1 MRAPQV
7 GSTALYRHVVRPQD
21 LATSWENDVP
31 VLATPVL
38 LWLAERASMQVL
50 TSALADGEMT
60 VGYAHEEALH
70 LAATPEGWEITMTAT
85 LESVDRSRVRFRVE
99 ATDGHDVIY
108 QGIHV
113 RAVVQRDKLLARLQ
127 AKTTEG
133 PVTEPPPDPPVPPA
147 PAEAP
152 EAGPPIL
159 AAPVMTDPVLADA
172 ALAAASPVTTSP
184 VTTDAA
190 ATDDV
195 TTGAERAPGGP
206 PAAMRAFNWLWGG
219 AAGATLAD
227 GIYQVALPIA
237 ALAAHGGATG
247 VAVVYTATRA
257 PWALCALHA
266 GVLADR
272 FDRRRLLVI
281 ANVVRTAMLLVG
293 VLVTTIH
300 LGGIAALAA
309 TAFVLGMAETLG
321 DTSMHS
327 ITPRIVPKA
336 GLVRAASKMQS
347 TELLTNLLI
356 GPSLGGLLAGIA
368 VGFAF
373 GSTALLYALS
383 ALSAAQLLRLTRPEP
398 PRAGA
403 PPVRLRD
410 GLIFLVRRR
419 TLCVYAVGVGV
430 VNAGFAAFQTALPLV
445 ALRPGPLGLTPGGYG
460 LLLGGAGVVG
470 TLTALGA
477 QRLLRAVGNRM
488 TLIVGHLGLGG
499 GFALAGLYLHLPVTI
514 CAVAAT
520 GTVVLG
526 SIVTV
531 SYRQRT
537 VPDDMLGRVTAAYRL
552 LAFGG
557 LPVGSALAGVGA
569 HLLTPHAVLVIAGAI
584 VIAAGLAMAWVTPG
598 RKEARP

>member
-50 TSALADGEMT
+50 TTALADGEMT

-99 ATDGHDVIY
+99 AHDGHDVIY
-108 QGIHV
+108 QGVHV

-133 PVTEPPPDPPVPPA
+133 PVTERPPAPPVPAA
-147 PAEAP
+147 PAETA

-159 AAPVMTDPVLADA
+159 AAPVITDEMP
-172 ALAAASPVTTSP
+172 
-184 VTTDAA
+184 A
-190 ATDDV
+190 ATGEV
-195 TTGAERAPGGP
+195 TTGAERAPGRP
-206 PAAMRAFNWLWGG
+206 PAPMRAFNWLWGG

-460 LLLGGAGVVG
+460 LLLGAAGVVG